1 MVFNSSSAA
10 PVSLSG
16 LPNEALVRQQQLISY
31 GVIPFS
37 PSTLWRK
44 VKSGEF
50 PQPVKISSHITAWRM
65 SDIRAWATDPAAYRV
80 PEVSYV

>member
-1 MVFNSSSAA
+1 MVFDSLSAA
-10 PVSLSG
+10 PISLSG

-44 VKSGEF
+44 VKSHEF
-50 PQPVKISSHITAWRM
+50 PAPIKISSHITAWRM
-65 SDIRAWATDPAAYRV
+65 SDIRAWATNPAAYRASEASHV
-80 PEVSYV
+80 